1 MSSAFYIY
9 PEADAPF
16 DADGLRS
23 RFLRAPHVRPDPTDS
38 LGILIGRDASEA
50 EIAAEALEQDPDTPQ
65 WVVFIRFAP
74 EEIVVYRDALRPTL
88 DAARPLI
95 DTILAAGF
103 DRIEDDESRPIELP
117 GGVEPA
123 EILLYS

>member
-9 PEADAPF
+9 PEADTPF
-16 DADGLRS
+16 DADGMRA

-38 LGILIGRDASEA
+38 LGILVGRDGSEA
-50 EIAAEALEQDPDTPQ
+50 EAAADALKQDPDTPQ

-74 EEIVVYRDALRPTL
+74 DEIVVYRDAQRPTL

-117 GGVEPA
+117 GDAEPA
-123 EILLYS
+123 DILLYS